1 MPELRSGPGGALLEP
16 SAEHVGFSIEGLRL
30 CALLAK
36 GGFAEVWEAEQVSLG
51 RKVAV
56 KILRSEHLGE
66 EQMVQLFEQES
77 RVLARLN
84 HFNVVQVIDRG
95 ATQQGPYFVMEY
107 VEGETLQQLIAKG
120 RLTRQRALT
129 ILLHAT
135 KGLAYAHRNGVV
147 HRDVKPA
154 NILISRS
161 GQVKLTDF
169 GIAVVKAVAREQEGE
184 ETGGKKQALGT
195 RAYMAPEQRVS
206 FDEVGPQADVYSMGV
221 ILHRVVTGKL
231 PPAPGRI
238 DEDARMPSS
247 LRPILER
254 SLAEKPELRY
264 PDANALYQVLVD
276 ALQGAHLDDGVRMG
290 AARTFGSTSGFEL
303 LDVIRQDERR
313 SVYLVR
319 RGGPDGERIV
329 VKRYVHDPESLRT
342 VRDLCRVEH
351 PNIVRIHA
359 VGERDSSFIMLME
372 YLSGGDL
379 RERLVKPHTWQHTA
393 DVGRQVARALAFA
406 ARQGIIHGNLRP
418 SNVLFDARGVVRVTD
433 FGLPEHYRGEEKR
446 NWYAPPG
453 GATRSTETDLYAL
466 GAILY
471 EMLFARAV
479 PSDADPFES
488 PAPLGA
494 LPLAFESLLRRLL
507 SLDAENYSSPE
518 DLVRDLDR
526 LIEEQGARGAKV
538 VKKHEAPSAQP
549 REGGQQDQ
557 VERTA
562 RMPRVPISGLL
573 GLGGLLLVWLL
584 QSPSVQTW
592 LESLLAP

>member
-1 MPELRSGPGGALLEP
+1 MPDLRPGTGGALLEP
-16 SAEHVGFSIEGLRL
+16 AAEPDALSIEGLRL
-30 CALLAK
+30 RSLLAK

-95 ATQQGPYFVMEY
+95 AAPQGPYFVMEY
-107 VEGETLQQLIAKG
+107 VEGVTLQQLIAKG

-154 NILISRS
+154 NILISRG

-169 GIAVVKAVAREQEGE
+169 GIAVVKAWAREHEGE

-206 FDEVGPQADVYSMGV
+206 FDEVGPQADVYSVGV
-221 ILHRVVTGKL
+221 ILHRVITGKL

-238 DEDARMPSS
+238 DEEARMPAS

-254 SLAEKPELRY
+254 SLAEKPEDRY
-264 PDANALYQVLVD
+264 QDGNALYQVLVD
-276 ALQGAHLDDGVRMG
+276 ALQGSHLDDGVRMG
-290 AARTFGSTSGFEL
+290 AARTIGATNGFEL

-319 RGGPDGERIV
+319 RGGPEGERIV

-372 YLSGGDL
+372 YLPGGDL
-379 RERLVKPHTWQHTA
+379 REQLVKPHTWQRTVEIA
-393 DVGRQVARALAFA
+393 RQVARALAHA
-406 ARQGIIHGNLRP
+406 ARHGIVHGNLRP

-453 GATRSTETDLYAL
+453 GGGRSTESDLYAL

-471 EMLFARAV
+471 EMLFARPV
-479 PSDADPFES
+479 PNDADPFDS

-494 LPLAFESLLRRLL
+494 LPLALESILRRLL
-507 SLDAENYSSPE
+507 SLDTEGYDSPE
-518 DLVRDLDR
+518 ELVRDLDR
-526 LIEEQGARGAKV
+526 VGSNER
-538 VKKHEAPSAQP
+538 EAQAAQP
-549 REGGQQDQ
+549 GQ
-557 VERTA
+557 EKARSKPSSAATA
-562 RMPRVPISGLL
+562 ARVPASGLV
-573 GLGGLLLVWLL
+573 GLGGLLFVWLL
-584 QSPSVQTW
+584 QLKSVQSW
-592 LESLLAP
+592 IESFFR